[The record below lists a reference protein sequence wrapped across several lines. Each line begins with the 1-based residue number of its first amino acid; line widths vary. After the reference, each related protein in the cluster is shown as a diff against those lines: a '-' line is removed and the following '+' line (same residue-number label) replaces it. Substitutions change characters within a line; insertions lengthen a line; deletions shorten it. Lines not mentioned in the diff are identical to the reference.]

1 MAYAIQSAFGAGELT
16 PELQERT
23 TLEKYKTGLKT
34 LRNAVVTK
42 VGSIK
47 SRPGTVFDQ
56 STKRGSEIRARSIT
70 FDNTTDKGTS
80 ISGWHGFTTNLAV
93 TLTTTGTL
101 PPELSSAATYYI
113 IEDPTDPTSFKL
125 ASSIS
130 NSNTNFPITLSGDG
144 SGTIVIT
151 PVDVEPKKCIIF
163 HPPYTNYVVEFGPLY
178 VRIHDVVAGDY
189 ADGSHLFDEDD
200 LPYIQFAHS
209 GDFLYI
215 SSSNPT
221 LSAGSNQTIR
231 VVLVDLVVADP
242 ELNTRVLY
250 LSSLVPNRPSTPF
263 SSTTSLVATGT
274 PAGYDV
280 EYVTCLKIGTEV
292 LLKGNTVAGKLPVAA
307 TQYNTVSGEYDLFD
321 YQADD
326 NLTIE
331 MLVFRRPKDGQGY
344 GFIGSTDT
352 YSDVAAPP
360 YTTRTFTFRD
370 FGQTADYTN
379 LPPTFQTD
387 FSIDTWFTS
396 AGGNIKANAIGV
408 YQQRFILS
416 GSLDKNKEAT
426 FASRPGKPLNFL
438 RDYPIDDDSALAMK
452 AGTNGTGKVLRYADL
467 GGLAAFT
474 TQGIFMT
481 PIGPLTP
488 DSAVMIRRANY
499 VIDDIVPP
507 LEIPGSIIFV
517 DKSTNSVVALQY
529 SDEQASFQGSE
540 ISIYSNHLFLDNR
553 IVSWAFQDGVTPL
566 VWCVMEDG
574 SLVLLTYQNEQL
586 VRAWSRGDTD
596 GLFESVTV
604 HKSNN
609 GVYTP
614 YFIVK
619 RDDFRVM
626 ETLSNRE
633 MSDIKDFI
641 CMDSTVTFKEVLEN
655 TFTVTPVVPG
665 DYEGILI
672 ITAASAEFS
681 NSAGAGNVGTIFR
694 WFHEDGHS
702 IDLEVTTY
710 TSTTVVRV
718 QPSTEFPHSPT
729 DLTFTELYKTTLG
742 VSGLDHLEGKTVSVL
757 LDGFVEASPYNF
769 KDNHNDYVVSSGS
782 ITLEKRAA
790 VVHVGLPYAVD
801 IETLDVETV
810 EQKPTLLES
819 ILCNKVEVKVYKSR
833 GFWVGQNFPE
843 DDSNDGMED
852 SESET
857 QEEGDVSLATKPLA
871 PYTKREEVIIEGDW
885 NSKGRIAIRQI
896 DPLPLEISSIIPDI
910 DVQYK
915 TDGR

>member
-34 LRNAVVTK
+34 LKNAVVTK

-47 SRPGTVFDQ
+47 SRPGTIFDQ
-56 STKRGSEIRARSIT
+56 STKRGTVITSRTVT
-70 FDNTTDKGTS
+70 FDNTTDTATTAS
-80 ISGWHGFTTNLAV
+80 AHGYVTGLAI
-93 TLTTTGTL
+93 TFTTTGAL
-101 PPELSSAATYYI
+101 PAELAVATTYYV
-113 IEDPTDPTSFKL
+113 IEATATTFKVATSASNARIGFAQTLSTNGSGVNTAIPTDTS
-125 ASSIS
+125 A
-130 NSNTNFPITLSGDG
+130 
-144 SGTIVIT
+144 
-151 PVDVEPKKCIIF
+151 KKCILY
-163 HPPYTNYVVEFGPLY
+163 HPPYTNYVVEFGALY

-189 ADGSHLFDEDD
+189 ADGAHLFDEDD

-209 GDFLYI
+209 GDFLYV

-221 LSAGSNQTIR
+221 LSVGSNQTLRI
-231 VVLVDLVVADP
+231 VLVDLVTGDP
-242 ELNTRVLY
+242 ELATRVFN
-250 LSSLVPNRPSTPF
+250 LSSLIPDRPSTPF
-263 SSTTSLVATGT
+263 SSLTSITASGA
-274 PAGYDV
+274 PAGHLV
-280 EYVTCLKIGTEV
+280 EYVTCLRIGNEI
-292 LLKGNTVAGKLPVAA
+292 LLKGNTVGGSLPVAA
-307 TQYNTVSGEYDLFD
+307 AQSNVITGVYDLFD
-321 YQADD
+321 YQTDD
-326 NLTIE
+326 DLTIE

-344 GFIGSTDT
+344 GYIGSTDT
-352 YSDVAAPP
+352 YSDAASPP

-370 FGQTADYTN
+370 FGQTADYN
-379 LPPTFQTD
+379 HLPPTYQID
-387 FSIDTWFTS
+387 FSIDTYFTG
-396 AGGNIKANAIGV
+396 AGGNIKANCISV
-408 YQQRFILS
+408 YQQRLILS

-426 FASRPGKPLNFL
+426 FASRPGYPLNFL

-452 AGTNGTGKVLRYADL
+452 AGTNGTGRVLRYADL

-488 DSAVMIRRANY
+488 DTAVMLRRANY

-540 ISIYSNHLFLDNR
+540 ISIYSNHLFLGNR

-574 SLVLLTYQNEQL
+574 TLVLLTYQNEQL

-604 HKSNN
+604 HKSND

-641 CMDSTVTFKEVLEN
+641 CMDSTVTYKQVLEN
-655 TFTVTPVVPG
+655 TFTITPVVAG
-665 DYEGILI
+665 DWEGELI
-672 ITAASAEFS
+672 ITAASAEFA
-681 NSAGAGNVGTIFR
+681 NTAGNGAAGTIFR

-718 QPSTEFPHSPT
+718 QPNTEFPHAPS
-729 DLTFTELYKTTLG
+729 DLSFTELYKTTLT
-742 VSGLDHLEGKTVSVL
+742 VTGLDHLEGKTVSVL

-769 KDNHNDYVVSSGS
+769 QDGHNDYVVTGGS
-782 ITLEKRAA
+782 ITLENRGAI
-790 VVHVGLPYAVD
+790 VHVGLPYAVD

-819 ILCNKVEVKVYKSR
+819 ILCNKVEVKLYKSR

-843 DDSNDGMED
+843 DDSNDGMQD
-852 SESET
+852 SESEE
-857 QEEGDVSLATKPLA
+857 QLEGDVSLATKPLA
-871 PYTKREEVIIEGDW
+871 LYTKREEVIIEGNW
-885 NSKGRIAIRQI
+885 ESKGRIAIRQV

-915 TDGR
+915 S

>member
-56 STKRGSEIRARSIT
+56 STKRGSTISNKVIT
-70 FDNTTDKGTS
+70 FDNVTDIATS
-80 ISGWHGFTTNLAV
+80 ATPHGYSTGLAI

-101 PPELSSAATYYI
+101 PAELAILTTYYV
-113 IEDPTDPTSFKL
+113 IEVTSTTFKVATSL
-125 ASSIS
+125 NNAL
-130 NSNTNFPITLSGDG
+130 TNFPQTLSTNG
-144 SGTIVIT
+144 SGTITAIPT
-151 PVDVEPKKCIIF
+151 DTAAKKCILY
-163 HPPYTNYVVEFGPLY
+163 HPPYTDFIVEFGPLY
-178 VRIHDVVAGDY
+178 VRIHDVVVGDY
-189 ADGSHLFDEDD
+189 VDGAHGFDEDD

-221 LSAGSNQTIR
+221 LSAGSNQTLR
-231 VVLVDLVVADP
+231 VVLVDLVTGDP
-242 ELNTRVLY
+242 ELATRVLNI
-250 LSSLVPNRPSTPF
+250 SSLIPNRPSTPF
-263 SSTTSLVATGT
+263 SSSTSLAVVGVPGGHA
-274 PAGYDV
+274 V
-280 EYVTCLKIGTEV
+280 EYVTCLKIGKEV
-292 LLKGNTVAGKLPVAA
+292 LRKGNTVSGNLPVAVD
-307 TQYNTVSGEYDLFD
+307 QSNTITGVYDLFD

-326 NLTIE
+326 NLTVE

-352 YSDVAAPP
+352 YSDVASAP

-379 LPPTFQTD
+379 LPPTYQAD

-396 AGGNIKANAIGV
+396 AGGNIKSNALGI
-408 YQQRFILS
+408 YQQRLILS

-426 FASRPGKPLNFL
+426 FASRPGLPLNFL
-438 RDYPIDDDSALAMK
+438 RDYPVDDDSALAMK

-488 DSAVMIRRANY
+488 DTAVMIRRANY

-553 IVSWAFQDGVTPL
+553 IVSWAFQDGITPL

-604 HKSNN
+604 HKSND

-619 RDDFRVM
+619 RDGYRVM
-626 ETLSNRE
+626 ETLSIRE
-633 MSDIKDFI
+633 QSDIKNFI
-641 CMDSTVTFKEVLEN
+641 GMDSTVTYKQVLEN
-655 TFTVTPVVPG
+655 TFTIAAVTPG
-665 DYEGILI
+665 DWEGELT
-672 ITAASAEFS
+672 ITAASAEFA
-681 NSAGAGNVGTIFR
+681 NTAGNGAVGTIFR
-694 WFHEDGHS
+694 WFHEEDGHS
-702 IDLEVTTY
+702 IDLEVTAY
-710 TSTTVVRV
+710 TSTTVVTV
-718 QPSTEFPHSPT
+718 TPSAEFPHAPS
-729 DLTFTELYKTTLG
+729 DLTFTELYKTTLT
-742 VSGLDHLEGKTVSVL
+742 VTGLDHLEGKTVSVL

-769 KDNHNDYVVSSGS
+769 QDGHNDYVVTGGS
-782 ITLEKRAA
+782 ITLEKRGAI
-790 VVHVGLPYAVD
+790 VHVGLPYAVD

-819 ILCNKVEVKVYKSR
+819 IVCNKVEVKVYKSR
-833 GFWVGQNFPE
+833 GFWAGQNFPD
-843 DDSNDGMED
+843 DDSNDGLQD
-852 SESET
+852 SENET

-885 NSKGRIAIRQI
+885 ESKGRIAIRQV

>member
-47 SRPGTVFDQ
+47 SRPGTVFNQ
-56 STKRGSEIRARSIT
+56 STKRGSPIRARTIT

-80 ISGWHGFTTNLAV
+80 LTGWHSYTTNLAV

-101 PPELSSAATYYI
+101 PPELSVGITYYI
-113 IEDPTDPTSFKL
+113 IEDPSDPASFKL
-125 ASSIS
+125 ASTIY
-130 NSNTNFPITLSGDG
+130 NSNTNFPINLSGNG
-144 SGTIVIT
+144 SGTITIT
-151 PVDVEPKKCIIF
+151 PADLSAKKCVVF
-163 HPPYTNYVVEFGPLY
+163 HPPYTNYVIEFGPLY
-178 VRIHDVVAGDY
+178 VRIHDVIAGDY
-189 ADGSHLFDEDD
+189 ADGAHLFDEDD

-209 GDFLYI
+209 GDFLYV

-221 LSAGSNQTIR
+221 LSAGSNKAIR
-231 VVLVDLVVADP
+231 IVLPDLVSGDP
-242 ELNTRVLY
+242 DLATRVLY
-250 LSSLVPNRPSTPF
+250 ISSLVPYRPSTPF
-263 SSTTSLVATGT
+263 SSNTSLTAVGA

-280 EYVTCLKIGTEV
+280 EYVTCLKIGNEV
-292 LLKGNTVAGKLPVAA
+292 LLKGNKVSGKISVAA
-307 TQYNTVSGEYDLFD
+307 AQSNTITGTYDLFS
-321 YQADD
+321 YQTDQA
-326 NLTIE
+326 IE

-352 YSDVAAPP
+352 YSDAAAPP

-396 AGGNIKANAIGV
+396 AGGNVKPAAIGI
-408 YQQRFILS
+408 YQQRFIMS

-426 FASRPGKPLNFL
+426 FASRPGFPLNFL

-452 AGTNGTGKVLRYADL
+452 AGTNGTGRVLRYADL

-488 DSAVMIRRANY
+488 ETAVMLRRANY

-574 SLVLLTYQNEQL
+574 TLVLLTYQNEQL

-604 HKSNN
+604 HKSND

-619 RDDFRVM
+619 RDDYRVM

-633 MSDIKDFI
+633 QSDIKDFI
-641 CMDSTVTFKEVLEN
+641 CMDSTVTFKEVLEA

-672 ITAASAEFS
+672 ITASSAVFS
-681 NSAGAGNVGTIFR
+681 NSAGSGNVGTIFR

-718 QPSTEFPHSPT
+718 QPNTEFPHSPT
-729 DLTFTELYKTTLG
+729 DLSFTELYKTTEG
-742 VSGLDHLEGKTVSVL
+742 VTGLDHLEGKSVSVL

-769 KDNHNDYVVSSGS
+769 KDNHTTYVVSSGG

-790 VVHVGLPYAVD
+790 IVHVGLPYAVD

-819 ILCNKVEVKVYKSR
+819 IVCNKVEVKVYKSR
-833 GFWVGQNFPE
+833 GFWVGQNFPD

-857 QEEGDVSLATKPLA
+857 QEEGDVSLATKALA
-871 PYTKREEVIIEGDW
+871 PYTKREEVIIEGSW
-885 NSKGRIAIRQI
+885 ESKGRIAIRQI

-915 TDGR
+915 TGG